1 MASITNMFKLARAG
15 LTLMRHGVPIP
26 PPGIEAPAGFRFLKA
41 LSAPLWWRPFKRH
54 RGITPALTR
63 LGPSYVKLGQF
74 LATRDDLVGKEMAL
88 ELTKLQDR
96 LPPFSMKKSRNLVEA
111 ELGAPIEELF
121 EEFSKPV
128 AAASIAQVHKAL
140 VRDEKGERWVAVK
153 VLRPGVD
160 KRFQNDLK
168 TFYEAAHLAE
178 RFDPAARRLRPVAI
192 VDTLANSVA
201 LEMDLRLEAA
211 AISEMAENVKEDSG
225 FRVPEIDWSRTSQ
238 RVLTTEWI
246 DGIPLHDV
254 EAVKAAGHDTRA
266 LGAHLIQSFLRHAM
280 RDGFFHADMHQGN
293 LFIDGKGDI
302 VAIDFGIMGRLGL
315 QEQRYLALILN
326 GFINRDYMRSAQMH
340 FDAGYVPDHHSV
352 ASFAQALRAVGEPIQ
367 GRTAEEISM
376 GGLLGQLFHYTHVFD
391 METRPELLMLQKT
404 MVVVEGVARSLD
416 PQLNMW
422 TTAGPVVKEWMER
435 TLGVAGKVR
444 ELRDESGK
452 VAQIVTDMPGLLLQG
467 ARTVEA
473 LGNAAKNGIHLD
485 DASIEKLADA
495 RHRRGRAERLALWI
509 GALSLFALAIALLFP
524 QFRAMIMS

>member
-15 LTLMRHGVPIP
+15 LTLMRYGVPIP
-26 PPGIEAPAGFRFLKA
+26 PPGIEAPAGFNALKM
-41 LSAPLWWRPFKRH
+41 LSAPLWWRPFKKH
-54 RGITPALTR
+54 QGITPALTR

-74 LATRDDLVGKEMAL
+74 LATRDDLVGKEMAR

-96 LPPFSMKKSRNLVEA
+96 LPPFPMQKSMAVIEA
-111 ELGAPIEELF
+111 ELGAPVAELF
-121 EEFSKPV
+121 AEFSEPV

-140 VRDEKGERWVAVK
+140 IRDEKGERWVAVK

-160 KRFQNDLK
+160 KRFANDLK

-178 RFDPAARRLRPVAI
+178 RFDPAAKRLRPVAI

-211 AISEMAENVKEDSG
+211 AISEMSENIADDSG
-225 FRVPEIDWSRTSQ
+225 FRVPTIEWSRTSQ

-254 EAVKAAGHDTRA
+254 AAVKAAGHDTKA

-293 LFIDGKGDI
+293 LFIDKKGDI

-326 GFINRDYMRSAQMH
+326 GFINRDYGRSAQMH

-367 GRTAEEISM
+367 GRTADEISM
-376 GGLLGQLFHYTHVFD
+376 GGLLGQLFHYTQVFD

-435 TLGVAGKVR
+435 TLGVAGKLR

-452 VAQIVTDMPGLLLQG
+452 MGQIITDMPSLLLQG

-473 LGNAAKNGIHLD
+473 LGNATKNGVHLD
-485 DASIEKLADA
+485 DESIEKLARA
-495 RHRRGRAERLALWI
+495 QRQHGRMGQLALWI
-509 GALSLFALAIALLFP
+509 AALSLAAMAIALLFP
-524 QFRAMIMS
+524 QFGAILAS